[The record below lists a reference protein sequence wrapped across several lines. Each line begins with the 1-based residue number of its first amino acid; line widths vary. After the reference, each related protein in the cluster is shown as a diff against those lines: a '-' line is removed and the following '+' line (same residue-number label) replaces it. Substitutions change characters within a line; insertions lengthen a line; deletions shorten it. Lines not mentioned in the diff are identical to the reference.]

1 MVVTKGTSKQGNGI
15 GGMSSRTAAWLAWSL
30 WAVCVVLIVLALWLD
45 FVTDLIVTEGPRLGP
60 TMAVLT
66 GVLSLTYPT
75 VGALIA
81 SRLPTNPIGWIFCS
95 LGLLYIAQRFS
106 EAYADYALFEN
117 FAFPGGEYAAW
128 FSTVLQYPG
137 IFLAGVF
144 LTLLFPDGRL
154 LSRRW
159 RIVAWM
165 AVLGAGLTGIS
176 DAFNPDGL
184 NTPSYDLENPFG
196 VSAAIGGG
204 LTTYELFDILSEV
217 GPALLLISSI
227 AALVSLILR
236 LHRAWGDERQ
246 HLKWFLYATL
256 PASVSF
262 SYIFVIFSRLYFP
275 VLRFLDPYLP
285 FQWFFT
291 YINDYYVPVIS
302 LLFVPVFTFIAIL
315 RYRLFDIDVVINRT
329 LVYGALSA
337 CVVGIYVLVV
347 VALGT
352 VFQARGNLAVSLLA
366 TGFVAVL
373 FQPLRSRLQRS
384 VNRLMYGER
393 DDPYAVLSR
402 LGQRLEAALAPDA
415 ALNTVVQTVAQAL
428 KLPYAEISLKQGD
441 GFLTAASYGDPADE
455 RVTLPLTYGAELV
468 GRLNLAPRGPGEE
481 FSSSDRRLLEDLA
494 RQAGVA
500 AHAARLT
507 ADLQRSRER
516 LVTARE
522 EERRRLRRDLHDGL
536 GPQLAAQTLKVG
548 SARSLYGRDPAA
560 ADALLSE
567 LETNM
572 EAAISDIRR
581 LVYNLRPPALDEL
594 GLDGAIRES
603 AAQYATNELNISV
616 DTPQTLPSLPA
627 AVEVAAYRI
636 VQEALTNVVRHAAAS
651 ECVIRLGLD
660 SELELEITDDGVGM
674 PEDRGAG
681 IGLSSMR
688 ERAMELSGTCV
699 VEPSLPEGT
708 RVLARL
714 PLPEHG
720 SIERAADQRHE
731 ASGAQP
737 SSPERPVGRK
747 EY

>member
-1 MVVTKGTSKQGNGI
+1 MMVVTKGTSKQGNGI

-30 WAVCVVLIVLALWLD
+30 CAVCVVLIGLALWLD
-45 FVTDLIVTEGPRLGP
+45 FLTDLIVTEGPRLGP

-66 GVLSLTYPT
+66 GVLSLAYPT

-106 EAYADYALFEN
+106 EAYANYALFEN
-117 FAFPGGEYAAW
+117 SAFPGGEYAAW
-128 FSTVLQYPG
+128 FSTVVQYPG

-184 NTPSYDLENPFG
+184 DAGLDTDQYVENPFG
-196 VSAAIGGG
+196 VSAALGGG
-204 LTTYELFDILSEV
+204 LTTQDLFGDFSEV

-236 LHRAWGDERQ
+236 LHRASGDERQ
-246 HLKWFLYATL
+246 HLKWFLYATV

-275 VLRFLDPYLP
+275 VLTFLDPFLP

-315 RYRLFDIDVVINRT
+315 RFRLYDIDVVINRT

-337 CVVGIYVLVV
+337 CVVGIYVLAV

-352 VFQARGNLAVSLLA
+352 VFQAQGNLAISLLA

-393 DDPYAVLSR
+393 DDPYAVISR
-402 LGQRLEAALAPDA
+402 LGRRLETTLAP
-415 ALNTVVQTVAQAL
+415 
-428 KLPYAEISLKQGD
+428 
-441 GFLTAASYGDPADE
+441 E
-455 RVTLPLTYGAELV
+455 RCCQHSS
-468 GRLNLAPRGPGEE
+468 RL
-481 FSSSDRRLLEDLA
+481 
-494 RQAGVA
+494 
-500 AHAARLT
+500 
-507 ADLQRSRER
+507 
-516 LVTARE
+516 
-522 EERRRLRRDLHDGL
+522 
-536 GPQLAAQTLKVG
+536 
-548 SARSLYGRDPAA
+548 
-560 ADALLSE
+560 
-567 LETNM
+567 
-572 EAAISDIRR
+572 
-581 LVYNLRPPALDEL
+581 
-594 GLDGAIRES
+594 
-603 AAQYATNELNISV
+603 
-616 DTPQTLPSLPA
+616 
-627 AVEVAAYRI
+627 
-636 VQEALTNVVRHAAAS
+636 
-651 ECVIRLGLD
+651 
-660 SELELEITDDGVGM
+660 
-674 PEDRGAG
+674 
-681 IGLSSMR
+681 
-688 ERAMELSGTCV
+688 
-699 VEPSLPEGT
+699 
-708 RVLARL
+708 
-714 PLPEHG
+714 
-720 SIERAADQRHE
+720 
-731 ASGAQP
+731 
-737 SSPERPVGRK
+737 
-747 EY
+747 